1 MARIRAEPLCETPAD
16 RRRCIYTQLGLVEHI
31 TNRMSTNT
39 TVHNRWV
46 YAAQWTAAPAI
57 AAGWSSGR
65 VLITLPSSH
74 FCEKARWAL
83 DHAGLSYR
91 ELGFAPVVHK
101 AAVRIHGSRTA
112 PILVGKQTLRQS
124 SDIVRL
130 ASSAAAPGRRL
141 YPADADARREIE
153 DVVARLDETLG
164 LQVRLWFYCWAVADP
179 RRFDDWVSLGLG
191 RPQRLLVRVLSR
203 RMAILIA
210 DILSITERTGDEA
223 RELIDAELDTVSAT
237 LADGRRYIGGDGF
250 SAADLT
256 FAALTGPLLYPPG
269 YGGARFS
276 LPPVPDEL
284 APQINAWRTTP
295 AGQLALRV
303 YRDHRAA
310 AAAPRDVGSRG
321 GAKLARD

>member
-1 MARIRAEPLCETPAD
+1 
-16 RRRCIYTQLGLVEHI
+16 LVEHI
-31 TNRMSTNT
+31 TNRMSTQT

-57 AAGWSSGR
+57 AAGWSGRR

-101 AAVRIHGSRTA
+101 AAVRPHGSRTA

-124 SDIVRL
+124 SHIVRF
-130 ASSAAAPGRRL
+130 ASSAAAPERRL
-141 YPADADARREIE
+141 YPAEADARREIE

-164 LQVRLWFYCWAVADP
+164 LQTRLWFYCWAVADP
-179 RRFDDWVSLGLG
+179 RRLDDWASRGLG
-191 RPQRLLVRVLSR
+191 RPQSLLVRVLSR
-203 RMAILIA
+203 KMAILIA
-210 DILSITERTGDEA
+210 DILSITERTADEV
-223 RELIDAELDTVSAT
+223 RELIDVELDRVSAT
-237 LADGRRYIGGDGF
+237 LADGRRYVGGDGF

-276 LPPVPDEL
+276 LPPMPDEL

-310 AAAPRDVGSRG
+310 PRLSSTSVSR
-321 GAKLARD
+321 